1 MGEANVRRW
10 VPEIMPLLLD
20 GDPLGVDEFVT
31 LSELSAA
38 EKLPWTWLCGLAE
51 RWAPFFWLAG
61 ARGFTSGLANVEPSV
76 PLALLAALNNRDD
89 AGARALVHAIAPFEA
104 LRARRAGAANV
115 GVVKE
120 AMLQRGQLACA
131 HVRPPL
137 SPLPKEEQ
145 PVVRA
150 ALEHLQP
157 WITPLVPRAVE
168 DEFAARR
175 KG

>member
-1 MGEANVRRW
+1 MRARRA
-10 VPEIMPLLLD
+10 L
-20 GDPLGVDEFVT
+20 
-31 LSELSAA
+31 
-38 EKLPWTWLCGLAE
+38 
-51 RWAPFFWLAG
+51 APFFWLAG
-61 ARGFTSGLANVEPSV
+61 AHGFTSGFANVEPSV
-76 PLALLAALNNRDD
+76 PLALLAALNNRDE
-89 AGARALVHAIAPFEA
+89 AGALVEATAPFEA
-104 LRARRAGAANV
+104 LRARRAGAANI

-120 AMLQRGQLACA
+120 AMLQRGHLACA

-157 WITPLVPRAVE
+157 WITPPVPGAVE
-168 DEFAARR
+168 EELAARR

>member
-1 MGEANVRRW
+1 VLGAKYAL
-10 VPEIMPLLLD
+10 P
-20 GDPLGVDEFVT
+20 DPVT
-31 LSELSAA
+31 LTELSAA
-38 EKLPWTWLCGLAE
+38 QTLPWTWLCGLAE

-76 PLALLAALNNRDD
+76 PLALLAALNNHDD
-89 AGARALVHAIAPFEA
+89 ERAGVLVQAIAPFES

-120 AMLQRGQLACA
+120 AMWQRGRLASA

-137 SPLPKEEQ
+137 SPLPKEDQ

-157 WITPLVPRAVE
+157 WITPPAPRLTNQ
-168 DEFAARR
+168 
-175 KG
+175 